1 MEVQSRTSDKSPR
14 RPTVRASRDK
24 QSRGDL
30 RPLPL
35 PLPLWGVI
43 LGILGVARP
52 MLRTK
57 NPVKSLNEKPQDF
70 GRELVAPTEF
80 EPVFQSRSRFRYLT
94 RHVEE
99 HLPLRNTTRLKHA
112 ACTTPMIHNHSAVK
126 SGRGPLSAAGRAP
139 HRRHRA
145 SISGHCRHSGHGLP
159 QGVAHP
165 HRTYQPRDTEHS
177 VLHAVIRELWS
188 PACGKPP
195 AGATDTAC
203 PALSRRSSAGSSLAA
218 CSPTASRGCGAPTAP
233 SSASCPSLQAARLL
247 PELWGAPH
255 GGACRLSRRGPAGLS
270 VVGPWHRASVL
281 EGVASAPTVG
291 DAPTMTASRSKTA
304 TRAPTATT
312 GWATL
317 LPHSVSVKSST
328 PAGSSRP
335 IGELTAERPP
345 TVAGALATRDD
356 HVWPTSGARDIG
368 R

>member
-14 RPTVRASRDK
+14 RPTVRATRNK
-24 QSRGDL
+24 QSRRDL

-145 SISGHCRHSGHGLP
+145 SISGHCATRGTGCPRAWRIPIARISLATPSTLSSTPSSANSG
-159 QGVAHP
+159 A
-165 HRTYQPRDTEHS
+165 
-177 VLHAVIRELWS
+177 
-188 PACGKPP
+188 PP
-195 AGATDTAC
+195 AGSLRPGRRTRPAPLCREGVPRVPHLRRARPRLHAAAVRRLHLRAP
-203 PALSRRSSAGSSLAA
+203 PALLCKRRGF
-218 CSPTASRGCGAPTAP
+218 
-233 SSASCPSLQAARLL
+233 CPSCGGRRMAERAAYLVEAQL
-247 PELWGAPH
+247 GCPSWGH
-255 GGACRLSRRGPAGLS
+255 GTEPPYSKE
-270 VVGPWHRASVL
+270 WHRL
-281 EGVASAPTVG
+281 RLWE
-291 DAPTMTASRSKTA
+291 
-304 TRAPTATT
+304 
-312 GWATL
+312 
-317 LPHSVSVKSST
+317 T
-328 PAGSSRP
+328 PRP
-335 IGELTAERPP
+335 
-345 TVAGALATRDD
+345 
-356 HVWPTSGARDIG
+356 
-368 R
+368 